1 MSKKKFSGKKFIKGL
16 VIGSI
21 VGGSAALLLA
31 PRSGKETRK
40 KLQDEIDETI
50 QLFMNVKNGAEEVQ
64 TNASQLQD
72 LADTLIPDFIEGTEK
87 SLERFKF
94 KSKYRLEDIKKQLTK
109 IESEINDF
117 SNNLIE

>member
-1 MSKKKFSGKKFIKGL
+1 MSKKKFSGKKLIKGL

-64 TNASQLQD
+64 TNASQLQE

>member
-64 TNASQLQD
+64 TNASQLQE